1 MNRDREFIESLLGG
15 GAHPQVIDSNPL
27 ALALQAVLVTVAAPR
42 GAVELRFETGAQHL
56 QGTGQVQ
63 GGVVAT
69 MLDFALAFALL
80 ARLPADVT
88 HATASLTIN
97 YVRAVDPGPVTA
109 TAQVDRVGK
118 RLGYA
123 SARLASTASGELL
136 ATASAVMAILP
147 AGPPAGP
154 PS

>member
-1 MNRDREFIESLLGG
+1 M
-15 GAHPQVIDSNPL
+15 DSNPL
-27 ALALQAVLVTVAAPR
+27 ARSLNAVLVTVDTQR
-42 GAVELRFETGAQHL
+42 GAVELHFEPGAEHV
-56 QGTGQVQ
+56 QGAGQVQ

-80 ARLPADVT
+80 ARLPADLT

-123 SARLASTASGELL
+123 NARLASTASGELL

-147 AGPPAGP
+147 AAP
-154 PS
+154 PSRQTTP